1 MIIRFRKEKI
11 SIENIGKQKF
21 WFGIISGLIS
31 AITISLV
38 FNYLRELFRFLT
50 GQFADLLILEESEL
64 QFFNYFFS
72 SLATVL
78 GLSITVW
85 VWMTNNNHKRKKD
98 RIYKQ
103 LARTNNLLI
112 FWLILMM
119 IARFGTILPLIL
131 YASPGFDNQLNLFEE
146 YWFLFILI
154 PIVIFSQNWFTVRI
168 IYRSEKWILLS
179 FLICIVIAF
188 TLKKS
193 TSINQEIFN
202 DSYHEKF
209 EKDYK
214 YIDEQIKK
222 AKIEYGI
229 EFNENTINTLK
240 KWHTESSTQQVKS
253 LKSAF
258 SKDKKVSLDTIILQ
272 KTVIR
277 NYKNGGLNNYRHNS
291 IENWHYALPL
301 DVLRQL
307 EFFDINSNESKELV
321 EIIKEQINLIN
332 TPEIGWKEYDK
343 HSDTEIRKSFGI
355 KYNVPKQLI
364 EQLEKVRNSLMND
377 KKYYEISNYL
387 PELKQRDK

>member
-1 MIIRFRKEKI
+1 MTRKFRKEKI

-21 WFGIISGLIS
+21 WIGIISGLIS

-38 FNYLRELFRFLT
+38 FNYFRELFRFLT

-240 KWHTESSTQQVKS
+240 KWHTESSTQQVTS

-272 KTVIR
+272 KIVIK
-277 NYKNGGLNNYRHNS
+277 NYKNGGLNNYRQNS

-307 EFFDINSNESKELV
+307 EFFDINSNESKELL
-321 EIIKEQINLIN
+321 EILKEQIYLVN

-377 KKYYEISNYL
+377 KKYYEISKHL

>member
-1 MIIRFRKEKI
+1 MTRKFRKEKI

-21 WFGIISGLIS
+21 WTGIISGLIS
-31 AITISLV
+31 AITISLI
-38 FNYLRELFRFLT
+38 FNYFRELFRFLT

-364 EQLEKVRNSLMND
+364 EQLEKVRNNLMND
-377 KKYYEISNYL
+377 KKYYEISKDL
-387 PELKQRDK
+387 PELKQRDE

>member
-1 MIIRFRKEKI
+1 MTRKFRKEKI

-21 WFGIISGLIS
+21 WTGIISGLIS
-31 AITISLV
+31 AITISLI
-38 FNYLRELFRFLT
+38 FNYFRELFRFLT

-377 KKYYEISNYL
+377 KKYSEISKDL
-387 PELKQRDK
+387 PELKRRDE

>member
-1 MIIRFRKEKI
+1 MTRKFRKEKI

-21 WFGIISGLIS
+21 WIGIISGLIS

-38 FNYLRELFRFLT
+38 FNYFRELFRFLT

-240 KWHTESSTQQVKS
+240 KWHTESSTQQVTS

-272 KTVIR
+272 KIVIK
-277 NYKNGGLNNYRHNS
+277 NYKNGGLNNYRQNS

-307 EFFDINSNESKELV
+307 EFFDINSNESKELL
-321 EIIKEQINLIN
+321 EILKEQIYLVN

-377 KKYYEISNYL
+377 KKYCEISKHL